1 MDKDEIRNLKMYIK
15 AKRFLLYTLRW
26 QLSTPI
32 LAIVVMCLSG
42 SVGTIGATVIAN
54 LVGADTCWRCYIL
67 LGRQVH
73 ILEAST

>member
-1 MDKDEIRNLKMYIK
+1 MDKKDIKHLKMYIK

-42 SVGTIGATVIAN
+42 SIGTIGATVIAN
-54 LVGADTCWRCYIL
+54 LVGAAIFYWVDKYIFL
-67 LGRQVH
+67 KHRH
-73 ILEAST
+73 ESE